1 MTVDN
6 NTDIRISREIP
17 GNLSSSQILE
27 LLKWLNA
34 NLAVSGT
41 LIPLKA
47 ILTGI
52 KANEI
57 IEHASPVIV
66 EIFESSL
73 LKHLRGKHAS
83 EDLFEIY
90 FLALELSDTLATA
103 LYNFK
108 VVKRASKYCKEST
121 ALFPVKCRCG
131 RANHVVTMLATTEG
145 SRREYEAI

>member
-1 MTVDN
+1 VDD
-6 NTDIRISREIP
+6 NTDTRISQEIP

-47 ILTGI
+47 LLNGL
-52 KANEI
+52 KSNDI
-57 IEHASPVIV
+57 IEHASPVI
-66 EIFESSL
+66 IQMFESSL
-73 LKHLRGKHAS
+73 LKQLRGKHAS

-103 LYNFK
+103 LYNLK
-108 VVKRASKYCKEST
+108 VVKRAAKYCKKST
-121 ALFPVKCRCG
+121 ALFPVKPCCQ
-131 RANHVVTMLATTEG
+131 RAN
-145 SRREYEAI
+145 I

>member
-6 NTDIRISREIP
+6 NTDIRISHEIP

-52 KANEI
+52 KTNEI

-66 EIFESSL
+66 EMFESL
-73 LKHLRGKHAS
+73 LKQLRGKHAS

-108 VVKRASKYCKEST
+108 VAKRASKYCKEST
-121 ALFPVKCRCG
+121 ALFPVKSRCG

>member
-1 MTVDN
+1 MTLDN
-6 NTDIRISREIP
+6 NTDIRISHEIP

-47 ILTGI
+47 ILTGM
-52 KANEI
+52 KANDI
-57 IEHASPVIV
+57 IYHASPVIV
-66 EIFESSL
+66 EMFESSL
-73 LKHLRGKHAS
+73 LKQLRGKHAS

-108 VVKRASKYCKEST
+108 VAKRASKYCKEST
-121 ALFPVKCRCG
+121 ALFPVKSRCG